1 MILNKLITSLFFLW
15 YNNEKSYAGGGIQLP
30 DKATIE
36 FTCDTA
42 TGLVHAVVTGNEAE
56 QYYLMR
62 DIYLPYKVDKDS
74 DGNIIRFKGHLNKD
88 ASEYVVARHKLDQ
101 NNK

>member
-1 MILNKLITSLFFLW
+1 M
-15 YNNEKSYAGGGIQLP
+15 P
-30 DKATIE
+30 DKENIGL
-36 FTCDTA
+36 TCDTA
-42 TGLVHAVVTGNEAE
+42 TGLVHAVITGNEAE

-74 DGNIIRFKGHLNKD
+74 DGNIIRFKGHLNKE
-88 ASEYVVARHKLDQ
+88 ASEYVITRHKLDQ